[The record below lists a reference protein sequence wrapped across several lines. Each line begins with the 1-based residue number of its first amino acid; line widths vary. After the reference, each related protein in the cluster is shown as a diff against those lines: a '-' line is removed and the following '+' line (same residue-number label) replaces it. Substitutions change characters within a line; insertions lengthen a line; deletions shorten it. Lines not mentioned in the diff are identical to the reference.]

1 MFINKLNRI
10 SGVMVRVLASSVVH
24 VDPGFEPRS
33 GKTKDSNICICCFSA
48 KPAALRRKSKDWI
61 ARNQNNMSEWGDMS
75 ICGLLFL

>member
-10 SGVMVRVLASSVVH
+10 GGVMVRVVH

-48 KPAALRRKSKDWI
+48 KPAALRR
-61 ARNQNNMSEWGDMS
+61 
-75 ICGLLFL
+75 